1 MAVMQMQ
8 RLNLVA
14 MKQNRKAIL
23 KRLQEMGALEIDVK
37 LDASCEVTR
46 VDTSAERSAFEKNAL
61 LADQAL
67 DVLQKYVPEKTS
79 LLDSLAGKPLVE
91 YSEYEKTVED
101 ARFLMEQAEQILT
114 CEKEIAKAYGNIQR
128 YENQIEA
135 LRPWMRL
142 DIPLDTEGTKET
154 ILYLGMISEA
164 LTKEQIQEK
173 LNTRNE
179 ALGPVEITIL
189 ETGKTVTYV
198 SVLYLRTD
206 AAQIE
211 DALREI
217 GLARPSGLEGGIP
230 KEEEEALNA
239 RIRIE
244 EEGIQAQIGQI
255 EGYSQYRARLKLVS
269 DYYLLRADRY
279 GVLGTLPETENTF
292 AVSGYIPA
300 VKAEEVA
307 KELETEFG
315 AAVSL
320 EEIKETEEA
329 PVLLKNNA
337 FSNSVEGVLSSY
349 GLPKKGEIDPTTIMS
364 FFYLFLF
371 GLMLSDAAYGAII
384 SIACGV
390 LLLKFPRMEESL
402 RRSLKMFFWCGIST
416 LFWGIMFGGYFGD
429 LITVVSRNYFGTE
442 IVIPELWFVPLN
454 DPMRLLIY
462 SLLFG
467 VIHMFVGLAL
477 KGYMCLKQKDIMA
490 FVCDVLSWFL
500 FLIGL
505 ILILLP
511 SAIFES
517 IAQMDFN
524 FPPFMSTLAL
534 VLTIAGALIILVMS
548 GRRKKKKILLRLA
561 LGLYDLYGITSWL
574 SDVLS
579 YSRLLALGL
588 ATGVIASVVNQ
599 MGSMFGTGVLGTIV
613 FILVFIIGH
622 VFNMAINI
630 LGAYVHT
637 NRLQFVEFFGKFYE
651 GGGKPFEPFKAMTKY
666 VEFKNKKNAA

>member
-37 LDASCEVTR
+37 LDKSFDVKR
-46 VDTSAERSAFEKNAL
+46 VDTSSDKAVFEKNAL
-61 LADQAL
+61 VADQAL
-67 DVLQKYVPEKTS
+67 DILNKYVPEKTS

-91 YSEYEKTVED
+91 HSEYEKTVED
-101 ARFLMEQAEQILT
+101 AGFLMEQADSIIN

-128 YENQIEA
+128 HENQMEA
-135 LRPWMRL
+135 LTPWMGL
-142 DIPLDTEGTKET
+142 DIPLDTEGTAKT
-154 ILYLGMISEA
+154 ILFLGMISEA
-164 LTKEQIQEK
+164 LNKEQIQEK
-173 LNTRNE
+173 LNTKNE
-179 ALGPVEITIL
+179 NLGPVEVTVL
-189 ETGKTVTYV
+189 ATDKSVTYA
-198 SVLYLRTD
+198 SAICLRKDGT
-206 AAQIE
+206 QVE
-211 DALREI
+211 EALREI
-217 GLARPSGLEGGIP
+217 GFARPSGLTGGIP
-230 KEEEEALNA
+230 TEEEENLKVL
-239 RIRIE
+239 IE
-244 EEGIQAQIGQI
+244 KEQDYIKQLIGQV
-255 EGYSQYRARLKLVS
+255 EAYAKYRTQLKLVS
-269 DYYLLRADRY
+269 DYYLMKAGRY
-279 GVLGTLPETENTF
+279 EVLGTLPETDATF

-300 VKAEEVA
+300 VHAQAVA
-307 KELETEFG
+307 KELEECFG

-320 EEIKETEEA
+320 EGIGKKEQP

-337 FSNSVEGVLSSY
+337 FSNSVDGVLASY

-364 FFYLFLF
+364 FFYVFLF
-371 GLMLSDAAYGAII
+371 GLMLSDAAYGAIVAI
-384 SIACGV
+384 GCGV
-390 LLLKFPRMEESL
+390 LILKFPRMEESL
-402 RRSLKMFFWCGIST
+402 RKALKMFLWCGIST

-429 LITVVSRNYFGTE
+429 LVNVITRNYFGNE
-442 IVIPELWFVPLN
+442 ITIPALWFVPLN

-477 KGYMCLKQKDIMA
+477 KGYMCLKQKDIKG
-490 FVCDVLSWFL
+490 FVCDVLSWFM

-511 SAIFES
+511 STIFES

-524 FPPFMSTLAL
+524 FPPFMSTVSLAL
-534 VLTIAGALIILVMS
+534 AVAGALIILVMS
-548 GRRKKKKILLRLA
+548 GRRKKKKIGLRLA

-599 MGSMFGTGVLGTIV
+599 MGSMFGTGVFGTIV

-651 GGGKPFEPFKAMTKY
+651 GGGKPFEPFKAFTKY
-666 VEFKNKKNAA
+666 VDFKKSNS

>member
-23 KRLQEMGALEIDVK
+23 KRLQEMGALEINVK
-37 LDASCEVTR
+37 LGKSFKADYL
-46 VDTSAERSAFEKNAL
+46 DTSAEKGLFEKNAA

-67 DVLQKYVPEKTS
+67 DILNKYAPEKTS

-91 YSEYEKTVED
+91 HSEYEKTVEE
-101 ARFLMEQAEQILT
+101 AQFLVEQAEAIVN
-114 CEKEIAKAYGNIQR
+114 CEKEIAKAYGNIQK
-128 YENQIEA
+128 YENQMEA
-135 LRPWMRL
+135 LFPWKGL

-154 ILYLGMISEA
+154 VLYLGTISES

-173 LNTRNE
+173 LNTNNKS
-179 ALGPVEITIL
+179 LGPVEVTVL
-189 ETGKTVTYV
+189 ATEKSVTYV
-198 SVLYLRTD
+198 SAICLKRD
-206 AAQIE
+206 SAQVE
-211 DALREI
+211 EALREI
-217 GLARPSGLEGGIP
+217 GFARPSGLTGGVP
-230 KEEEEALNA
+230 VEEEEQLKVL
-239 RIRIE
+239 IE
-244 EEGIQAQIGQI
+244 KEQEYIKQQIAEV
-255 EGYSQYRARLKLVS
+255 EGYATFRTQLKLVS

-279 GVLGTLPETENTF
+279 AVMGTLPETSSTF
-292 AVSGYIPA
+292 ALSGYVPEVHAKVI
-300 VKAEEVA
+300 AEE
-307 KELETEFG
+307 LEADYG

-320 EEIKETEEA
+320 QEIGKKEKP
-329 PVLLKNNA
+329 PVLLKNNG
-337 FSNSVEGVLSSY
+337 FSNSVDGVLASY

-364 FFYLFLF
+364 FFYVFLF
-371 GLMLSDAAYGAII
+371 GLMLSDAAYGLIMA
-384 SIACGV
+384 AGCAV
-390 LLLKFPRMEESL
+390 VLLKFPRMEASL
-402 RRSLKMFFWCGIST
+402 RKSIKMFMWCGVST
-416 LFWGIMFGGYFGD
+416 LFWGVMFGGYFGD
-429 LITVVSRNYFGTE
+429 LVNVISRNYFGNE
-442 IVIPELWFVPLN
+442 ITIPALWFVPLN

-477 KGYMCLKQKDIMA
+477 KGYMCLKNKDFMG
-490 FVCDVLSWFL
+490 FVCDVLSWFM
-500 FLIGL
+500 FLVGL

-511 SAIFES
+511 STIFES
-517 IAQMDFN
+517 IAQMEFN
-524 FPPFMSTLAL
+524 FPPFMSTLSL
-534 VLTIAGALIILVMS
+534 VLTVAGALIILVMS

-651 GGGKPFEPFKAMTKY
+651 GGGKPFEPFKAITKY
-666 VEFKNKKNAA
+666 VDFKNSQQ

>member
-14 MKQNRKAIL
+14 MKQNRKEIL
-23 KRLQEMGALEIDVK
+23 KRLQELGVLEISVK
-37 LDASCEVTR
+37 LDETFSVMR
-46 VDTSAERSAFEKNAL
+46 MDTSQERSAYEKNAA
-61 LADQAL
+61 LADQSL
-67 DVLQKYVPEKTS
+67 EILSKYAPPKTS
-79 LLDSLAGKPLVE
+79 LLSSLAGKPLVE
-91 YSEYEKTVED
+91 YSDYEQTAAE
-101 ARFLMEQAEQILT
+101 AAQLMEQAQNIIA
-114 CEKEIAKAYGNIQR
+114 CEKEIAAAYGNISK
-128 YENQIEA
+128 YEHQIES
-135 LRPWMRL
+135 LVPWINL
-142 DIPLDTEGTKET
+142 DVELDYQGTKET
-154 ILYLGMISEA
+154 VLYLGMMSEPLA
-164 LTKEQIQEK
+164 KEQIHKKLQE
-173 LNTRNE
+173 RNE
-179 ALGPVEITIL
+179 RLGPVDITVL
-189 ETGKTVTYV
+189 NTGKTVTYV
-198 SVLYLRTD
+198 SAICLRKD
-206 AAQIE
+206 ATE
-211 DALREI
+211 VEEALREI
-217 GLARPSGLEGGIP
+217 GFARPAGLTGGVP
-230 KEEEEALNA
+230 KAEEAAIKDAMLQEEQ
-239 RIRIE
+239 RIVALE
-244 EEGIQAQIGQI
+244 EKIREC
-255 EGYSQYRARLKLVS
+255 SLYRERLKLVS
-269 DYYLLRADRY
+269 DYFRLKANRY
-279 GVLGTLPETENTF
+279 DVLGELPETDNTF
-292 AVSGYIPA
+292 ALSGYIPA
-300 VKAEEVA
+300 NQASIVA
-307 KELETEFG
+307 HELEREFG
-315 AAVSL
+315 AAVSI
-320 EEIKETEEA
+320 EEIKEDEDA

-337 FSNSVEGVLSSY
+337 FSDSVEGVLSSY

-364 FFYLFLF
+364 FFYVFLF

-384 SIACGV
+384 AVACGFLV
-390 LLLKFPRMEESL
+390 LKFPRMESSL
-402 RRSLKMFFWCGIST
+402 RKSLKMFFWCGIST

-429 LITVVSRNYFGTE
+429 LITVISTNYFGKP
-442 IVIPELWFVPLN
+442 IVIPEVWFVPLN

-477 KGYMCLKQKDIMA
+477 KGYMCLKQKDIIA

-500 FLIGL
+500 FLVGL
-505 ILILLP
+505 ILLLLP

-524 FPPFMSTLAL
+524 FPAFMTPLSLAL
-534 VLTIAGALIILVMS
+534 AIAGAGIILVMS
-548 GRRKKKKILLRLA
+548 GRRKKKKVMLRLA

-651 GGGKPFEPFKAMTKY
+651 GGGRPFEPFKAITKY
-666 VEFKNKKNAA
+666 VEFKNKNAA

>member
-1 MAVMQMQ
+1 MAVLQMQ

-23 KRLQEMGALEIDVK
+23 KRLQELGVLEIDVQ
-37 LDASCEVTR
+37 LDETFSVMR
-46 VDTSAERSAFEKNAL
+46 VDTSAQKSAYEKNAA

-67 DVLQKYVPEKTS
+67 EILNKYAPEKTS
-79 LLDSLAGKPLVE
+79 LLSSLAGKPLVE
-91 YSEYEKTVED
+91 HSEYEQTAAD
-101 ARFLMEQAEQILT
+101 QAFLMEQVEKILA
-114 CEKEIAKAYGNIQR
+114 CEKEIAGAFGNISKH
-128 YENQIEA
+128 ENQIEA
-135 LRPWMRL
+135 LIPWMDL
-142 DIPLDTEGTKET
+142 DVELDCQGTRET
-154 ILYLGMISEA
+154 ILYLGMMSES
-164 LTKEQIQEK
+164 LTKEQIHEK
-173 LNTRNE
+173 LQARNE
-179 ALGPVEITIL
+179 TLGPVDITVL
-189 ETGKTVTYV
+189 STGKTVTYV
-198 SVLYLRTD
+198 SAICLRQD
-206 AAQIE
+206 ATE
-211 DALREI
+211 VEEALREI
-217 GLARPSGLEGGIP
+217 GFARPAGLTGGVP
-230 KEEEEALNA
+230 KAEEAALKDA
-239 RIRIE
+239 MLQEEQRITALE
-244 EEGIQAQIGQI
+244 EQIRD
-255 EGYSQYRARLKLVS
+255 YSQYREQLKLVS
-269 DYYLLRADRY
+269 DYFRLKANRY
-279 GVLGTLPETENTF
+279 DVLGDLPETDNTF

-300 VKAEEVA
+300 KQAQMVA
-307 KELETEFG
+307 DELEREFG

-320 EEIKETEEA
+320 EGIKEDEEP

-364 FFYLFLF
+364 FFYVFLF

-384 SIACGV
+384 AVACGFLV
-390 LLLKFPRMEESL
+390 LKFPRMESSL
-402 RRSLKMFFWCGIST
+402 RKSLKMFFWCGIST

-429 LITVVSRNYFGTE
+429 VITVISTNYFGKP

-477 KGYMCLKQKDIMA
+477 KGYMCLKQKDVMA
-490 FVCDVLSWFL
+490 FVCDVLSWFM

-511 SAIFES
+511 STIFES

-524 FPPFMSTLAL
+524 FPAFMTPLSLAL
-534 VLTIAGALIILVMS
+534 TVAGALIILVMS

-651 GGGKPFEPFKAMTKY
+651 GGGKPFEPFKAITKY
-666 VEFKNKKNAA
+666 VDFKNKNAA

>member
-1 MAVMQMQ
+1 MAVLQMQ

-23 KRLQEMGALEIDVK
+23 KRLQEMGVLEIDVK
-37 LDASCEVTR
+37 LDETFQVMHM
-46 VDTSAERSAFEKNAL
+46 DTSAKRSAYEKNAA

-67 DVLQKYVPEKTS
+67 EILNKYAPEKTS
-79 LLDSLAGKPLVE
+79 LLSSLAGKPLIE
-91 YSEYEKTVED
+91 HSEYEQTVKD
-101 ARFLMEQAEQILT
+101 QTVLMEQVNQILA
-114 CEKEIAKAYGNIQR
+114 CEKEMNGAVANIQKQ
-128 YENQIEA
+128 ENQIEA
-135 LRPWMRL
+135 LIPWMEL
-142 DIPLDTEGTKET
+142 DVALDTQGTKET
-154 ILYLGMISEA
+154 ILYLGMISES
-164 LTKEQIQEK
+164 LTEEQIHEK
-173 LNTRNE
+173 LQARKE
-179 ALGPVEITIL
+179 DLGPVEITVL
-189 ETGKTVTYV
+189 SSGKTVTYV
-198 SVLYLRTD
+198 SALCLRQD
-206 AAQIE
+206 ATE
-211 DALREI
+211 VEEALREI
-217 GLARPSGLEGGIP
+217 GFARPAGLTGGVP
-230 KEEEEALNA
+230 REEEAALKDAIVQEQQKISALEA
-239 RIRIE
+239 RLS
-244 EEGIQAQIGQI
+244 A
-255 EGYSQYRARLKLVS
+255 YSQYRNQLKLVS
-269 DYYLLRADRY
+269 DYFRLKADRY
-279 GVLGTLPETENTF
+279 EVLGSLPETDNTF

-300 VKAEEVA
+300 HQAQAVVS
-307 KELETEFG
+307 ELESEYG

-320 EEIKETEEA
+320 EEIKEEEEP

-337 FSNSVEGVLSSY
+337 FSNSVDGVLASY

-364 FFYLFLF
+364 FFYVFLF

-384 SIACGV
+384 AVACGFLV
-390 LLLKFPRMEESL
+390 LKFPRMEESL
-402 RRSLKMFFWCGIST
+402 RKSLKMFFWCGIST

-429 LITVVSRNYFGTE
+429 LVNVISRNYFGHE
-442 IVIPELWFVPLN
+442 IIIPELWFVPLN

-467 VIHMFVGLAL
+467 VIHMFTGLAL
-477 KGYMCLKQKDIMA
+477 KGYMCLKKKDYMA
-490 FVCDVLSWFL
+490 FVCDVLSWFM

-511 SAIFES
+511 TSIFES

-524 FPPFMSTLAL
+524 FPPFMNTLAL
-534 VLTIAGALIILVMS
+534 VLAVAGALIILVMS
-548 GRRKKKKILLRLA
+548 GRRKKKKIALRLA

-651 GGGKPFEPFKAMTKY
+651 GGGKPFEPFKAFTKY
-666 VEFKNKKNAA
+666 VDFKNKNAA

>member
-23 KRLQEMGALEIDVK
+23 KRLQEMGAVEINVK
-37 LDASCEVTR
+37 LGKSFKAEYA
-46 VDTSAERSAFEKNAL
+46 DTTAEKIAFEKNAA

-67 DVLQKYVPEKTS
+67 DVLNKYAPEKIS

-91 YSEYEKTVED
+91 HSEYEKTVEE
-101 ARFLMEQAEQILT
+101 AQFLMEQADNIIT
-114 CEKEIAKAYGNIQR
+114 CEKEIAKAYGNIQK
-128 YENQIEA
+128 YENQIET
-135 LRPWMRL
+135 LFPWMGL

-154 ILYLGMISEA
+154 VLYLGMISEA
-164 LTKEQIQEK
+164 LTQEQIQEK
-173 LNTRNE
+173 LNMKNQN
-179 ALGPVEITIL
+179 LGPVEVTVL
-189 ETGKTVTYV
+189 ATDKSVTYV
-198 SVLYLRTD
+198 GAICLKRDGAKV
-206 AAQIE
+206 E
-211 DALREI
+211 EALREI
-217 GLARPSGLEGGIP
+217 GFARPSGLSGGIP
-230 KEEEEALNA
+230 SEDEAKLKVLIEKEQEY
-239 RIRIE
+239 IKQQI
-244 EEGIQAQIGQI
+244 AQV
-255 EGYSQYRARLKLVS
+255 EDYAKYRTQLKLVS
-269 DYYLLRADRY
+269 DYYLMRADRY
-279 GVLGTLPETENTF
+279 AVMGTLPETSATF
-292 AVSGYIPA
+292 ALSGYVPEACARA
-300 VKAEEVA
+300 VAEELA
-307 KELETEFG
+307 ENYG

-320 EEIKETEEA
+320 QEIGKKEKP

-337 FSNSVEGVLSSY
+337 FSNSVDGVLGSY
-349 GLPKKGEIDPTTIMS
+349 GLPKKGEIDPTVIMS
-364 FFYLFLF
+364 FFYVFLF
-371 GLMLSDAAYGAII
+371 GLMLSDAAYGAIMT
-384 SIACGV
+384 AGCAV
-390 LLLKFPRMEESL
+390 VLLKFPRMEESL
-402 RRSLKMFFWCGIST
+402 RKAIKMFMWCGVST
-416 LFWGIMFGGYFGD
+416 IFWGVMFGGYFGD
-429 LITVVSRNYFGTE
+429 LVNVITRNYFGNE
-442 IVIPELWFVPLN
+442 ITIPALWFVPLN

-477 KGYMCLKQKDIMA
+477 KGYMCLKDKDFVG
-490 FVCDVLSWFL
+490 FVCDVLSWFM

-524 FPPFMSTLAL
+524 FPPFMSTFSL
-534 VLTIAGALIILVMS
+534 VLAVAGAVIILVMS
-548 GRRKKKKILLRLA
+548 GRRKKKKVLLRLA

-599 MGSMFGTGVLGTIV
+599 MGTMFGTGVLGTIV

-651 GGGKPFEPFKAMTKY
+651 GGGKPFEPFKAITKY
-666 VEFKNKKNAA
+666 VEFKRN